1 MRTAFLWTG
10 LLLLLITACAA
21 LASEQ
26 SERLYSRG
34 LVDFHAGRYAE
45 ALKLF
50 DRAVQADPN
59 DPYALY
65 YRGVTEGRMGD
76 YSAAVTDLRSAVE
89 KKPDLPQAP
98 LELGG
103 ALVQAGNNRDAI
115 PWLEAAQR
123 DPASDGQASLLLGV
137 AQFRL
142 GDLDT
147 ARANLTR
154 AATADPTLA
163 VPARYYQG
171 VVDYRAG
178 RTADAQA
185 QFSYVAKTSPE
196 SAVGREAA
204 AFLDRMLLTGAPP
217 PYQVYGSVGF
227 QYDSNVVLAPSN
239 EALKQAL
246 AISQQSDERFT
257 LNAGGIYTLAW
268 PSAHANLS
276 LGYDFFQSLHVDLHQ
291 FNLQDHRL
299 SAQLVTSQGPF
310 QFGILARYDYYFID
324 NEQSFLQEGLALP
337 WMTVSEGADGRT
349 EVFYR
354 MRRRDF
360 LKHPY
365 TGVLDAFNNAV
376 GVRQFYYLGAPE
388 RFVVAGYR
396 FDNEDPINA
405 AGDQYGYNGNEV
417 NAGIGWA
424 FPWGFR
430 AEADY
435 AFRHEIYQE
444 ASTATAPGGERR
456 KDNQNEAV
464 VAITK
469 QLTPHLQVT
478 AAYFGTYNDSNKPVF
493 QYNRNVGS
501 VAFEV
506 LF

>member
-1 MRTAFLWTG
+1 MKTASLSTV
-10 LLLLLITACAA
+10 LLLLLVASGA

-34 LVDFHAGRYAE
+34 LVEFHAQHYAA

-50 DRAVQADPN
+50 DQAVQADPN

-65 YRGVTEGRMGD
+65 YRGVTHGRLGD
-76 YSAAVTDLRSAVE
+76 YSAAVTDLRAAVA

-103 ALVQAGNNRDAI
+103 ALVQAGNNRDAV
-115 PWLEAAQR
+115 PWLETAQR
-123 DPASDGQASLLLGV
+123 DPASEGQASLLLGV

-142 GDLDT
+142 GDLEA

-163 VPARYYQG
+163 VQARYYQG

-178 RTADAQA
+178 RIADAQA
-185 QFSYVAKTSPE
+185 QFSYVADTSPE

-204 AFLDRMLLTGAPP
+204 AFLERMIGGAPP
-217 PYQVYGSVGF
+217 PYQLYGGVGF

-239 EALKQAL
+239 EVLKQAL

-276 LGYDFFQSLHVDLHQ
+276 LGYDFFQSLHIDLHQ

-299 SAQLVTSQGPF
+299 SAQLVTNQGPL

-324 NEQSFLQEGLALP
+324 DEQSFLQEGLALP
-337 WMTVSEGADGRT
+337 WMTLSEGANGRT
-349 EVFYR
+349 EIFYR

-388 RFVVAGYR
+388 RFLVAGYR
-396 FDNEDPINA
+396 FDNEDPVNS
-405 AGDQYGYNGNEV
+405 AGNQYGYNGNEA

-424 FPWGFR
+424 FPWGIS

-435 AFRHEIYQE
+435 AFRREIYQE
-444 ASTATAPGGERR
+444 ASAATAPAGERR
-456 KDNQNEAV
+456 KDSQNEV
-464 VAITK
+464 VAAVSK
-469 QLTPHLQVT
+469 QLTPHLRVT
-478 AAYFGTYNDSNKPVF
+478 AAYFGTFNDSNKPVF
-493 QYNRNVGS
+493 EYNRNVAS
-501 VAFEV
+501 LAFEV